1 MDELMDLIGADE
13 SAAQVTD
20 KIKDLLYAKSGEKI
34 DAFRPHVANSLFG
47 DQEVETE
54 IDDET
59 DEVSDESWVDPLD
72 APIVDSTEEES
83 EE

>member
-1 MDELMDLIGADE
+1 MDLIGADE

-20 KIKDLLYAKSGEKI
+20 KIKDLLYTKSGEKV

-54 IDDET
+54 IGDEEQIET
-59 DEVSDESWVDPLD
+59 ESELEVEEPQ
-72 APIVDSTEEES
+72 EES

>member
-1 MDELMDLIGADE
+1 MDLIGADE

-20 KIKDLLYAKSGEKI
+20 KIKDLLYAKSGEKV
-34 DAFRPHVANSLFG
+34 DAFRPHVANSLFN
-47 DQEVETE
+47 DLE
-54 IDDET
+54 DES

-72 APIVDSTEEES
+72 APIVDSEEEA

>member
-20 KIKDLLYAKSGEKI
+20 KIKDLLYAKSGEKV
-34 DAFRPHVANSLFG
+34 DAFRPHVANSLFN
-47 DQEVETE
+47 DLEDESDE
-54 IDDET
+54 ADET
-59 DEVSDESWVDPLD
+59 SDES
-72 APIVDSTEEES
+72 IVDSAEEES

>member
-1 MDELMDLIGADE
+1 MDELMDMIGADE

-20 KIKDLLYAKSGEKI
+20 KIKDLLYAKSGEKV
-34 DAFRPHVANSLFG
+34 DAFRPHVANSLFN
-47 DQEVETE
+47 DLE
-54 IDDET
+54 DES

-72 APIVDSTEEES
+72 APIVDSEEEES

>member
-1 MDELMDLIGADE
+1 MDMIGADE

-20 KIKDLLYAKSGEKI
+20 KIKDLLYAKSGEKV

-59 DEVSDESWVDPLD
+59 DEVSEESWVDPLD
-72 APIVDSTEEES
+72 APIVDSAEEES

>member
-1 MDELMDLIGADE
+1 MDMIGADE

-20 KIKDLLYAKSGEKI
+20 KIKDLLYTKSGEKV
-34 DAFRPHVANSLFG
+34 DAFRPYVANSLFG
-47 DQEVETE
+47 NQEVETE

-72 APIVDSTEEES
+72 APIVDSAEEES

>member
-1 MDELMDLIGADE
+1 MDMIGADE

-20 KIKDLLYAKSGEKI
+20 KIKDLLYAKSGEKV

-47 DQEVETE
+47 DQEVEV
-54 IDDET
+54 DDES

-72 APIVDSTEEES
+72 APIVDSAEEES

>member
-20 KIKDLLYAKSGEKI
+20 KIKDLLYAKSGEKV
-34 DAFRPHVANSLFG
+34 DAFRPRVANSLFN
-47 DQEVETE
+47 DLE
-54 IDDET
+54 DES

-72 APIVDSTEEES
+72 APIVDSEEEES

>member
-20 KIKDLLYAKSGEKI
+20 KIKDLLYAKSGEKV

-47 DQEVETE
+47 DQEVEV
-54 IDDET
+54 DDET

-72 APIVDSTEEES
+72 APIVDSAEEES

>member
-20 KIKDLLYAKSGEKI
+20 KIKDLLYAKSGEKV
-34 DAFRPHVANSLFG
+34 DAFRPHVANSLFN
-47 DQEVETE
+47 DLEDESDE
-54 IDDET
+54 ADET
-59 DEVSDESWVDPLD
+59 SDES
-72 APIVDSTEEES
+72 IVDSEEES

>member
-1 MDELMDLIGADE
+1 MDLIGADE

-20 KIKDLLYAKSGEKI
+20 KIKDLLYTKSGEKV

-47 DQEVETE
+47 DQEVEV
-54 IDDET
+54 DDET
-59 DEVSDESWVDPLD
+59 DEVSDES
-72 APIVDSTEEES
+72 IVDSAEEES

>member
-1 MDELMDLIGADE
+1 MDMIGADE

-20 KIKDLLYAKSGEKI
+20 KIKDLLYAKSGEKV
-34 DAFRPHVANSLFG
+34 DAFRPHVANSLFN
-47 DQEVETE
+47 DLE
-54 IDDET
+54 DES

-72 APIVDSTEEES
+72 APIVDSEEEES

>member
-20 KIKDLLYAKSGEKI
+20 KIKDLLYTKSGEKV
-34 DAFRPHVANSLFG
+34 DAFRPYVANSLFG

-54 IDDET
+54 DEEQIET
-59 DEVSDESWVDPLD
+59 EAELEVEEP
-72 APIVDSTEEES
+72 EEEA

>member
-1 MDELMDLIGADE
+1 MDLIGADE

-20 KIKDLLYAKSGEKI
+20 KIKDLLYAKSGEKV

-47 DQEVETE
+47 DQETE

-72 APIVDSTEEES
+72 APIVDSEEVES

>member
-1 MDELMDLIGADE
+1 MDLIGADE

-20 KIKDLLYAKSGEKI
+20 KIKDLLYAKSGEKV
-34 DAFRPHVANSLFG
+34 DAVRPYVANSLFG

-72 APIVDSTEEES
+72 APIVDSAEEES

>member
-1 MDELMDLIGADE
+1 MEELMDLIGADE

-20 KIKDLLYAKSGEKI
+20 KIKDLLYAKSGEKV

-72 APIVDSTEEES
+72 APIVDSAEEES

>member
-1 MDELMDLIGADE
+1 MDLIGADE

-20 KIKDLLYAKSGEKI
+20 KIKDLLYAKSGEKV

-47 DQEVETE
+47 DQEVEV
-54 IDDET
+54 DDES

-72 APIVDSTEEES
+72 APIVDSAEEES